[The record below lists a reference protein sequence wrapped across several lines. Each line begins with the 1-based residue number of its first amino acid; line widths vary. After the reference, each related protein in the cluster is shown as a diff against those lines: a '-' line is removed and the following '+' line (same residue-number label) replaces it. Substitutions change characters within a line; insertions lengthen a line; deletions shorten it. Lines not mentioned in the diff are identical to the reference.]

1 MTFIEVTPTDTVKYE
16 IDKVSGYLKVDR
28 PQKFSNI
35 VPALYGF
42 IPRSYCDDH
51 DPLDICVLTERHISH
66 GNILVPARP
75 IGGFRMIDGGEA
87 DDKIIAVLKGDEAY
101 DTWRDISDVPASI
114 IERLKHYFM
123 TYKQIPTEGE
133 ESKCE
138 IDQIYGV
145 EEAIKVIESS
155 QADYKVHY
163 GGLELG
169 MSKTALEAIKY
180 GLETTASEKEQP

>member
-1 MTFIEVTPTDTVKYE
+1 M
-16 IDKVSGYLKVDR
+16 
-28 PQKFSNI
+28 
-35 VPALYGF
+35 PALYGF
-42 IPRSYCDDH
+42 IPRTYCDVAVADRCMKQTGRDNIIGDN

-101 DTWRDISDVPASI
+101 DTWRDVSDVPQSI

-133 ESKCE
+133 TTKCE

-145 EEAIKVIESS
+145 EEAIKVIEAS
-155 QADYKVHY
+155 QADYKAHY

-169 MSKTALEAIKY
+169 MSRTALEAIKY
-180 GLETTASEKEQP
+180 GLETTTDSIIK